1 MVQTSLIGTVAILAG
16 VVFIVRG
23 MDVGLGLRLR
33 RAKRLSDQP

>member
-23 MDVGLGLRLR
+23 LDIGLGLRLR
-33 RAKRLSDQP
+33 RAKGLSDLP

>member
-1 MVQTSLIGTVAILAG
+1 MVQTSLIGMWPIMAG

-23 MDVGLGLRLR
+23 MDIGLGLRLR

>member
-23 MDVGLGLRLR
+23 LDIGLGLRMR

>member
-23 MDVGLGLRLR
+23 LDIGLGLRLR
-33 RAKRLSDQP
+33 RAKQRSDQP